1 MQDWN
6 GVSDYLVTKC
16 NEHGGY
22 YKLTIKEANRLAKR
36 TERLQ
41 MDTKIDGRKISE
53 TIIPVYM
60 MRHPDYEF
68 GVSKDEKYVWC
79 RRRGVLG

>member
-1 MQDWN
+1 M
-6 GVSDYLVTKC
+6 KC

-22 YKLTIKEANRLAKR
+22 YKLAIKEANRLAKQSDA
-36 TERLQ
+36 EQ
-41 MDTKIDGRKISE
+41 IDSKLNGRNIRE
-53 TIIPVYM
+53 TILSIYM
-60 MRHPDYEF
+60 IRHPDYEF